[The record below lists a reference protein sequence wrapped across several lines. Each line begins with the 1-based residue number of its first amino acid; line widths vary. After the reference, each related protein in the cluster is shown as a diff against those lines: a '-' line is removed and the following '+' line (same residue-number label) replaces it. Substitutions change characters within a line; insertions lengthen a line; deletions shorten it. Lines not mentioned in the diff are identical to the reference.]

1 MSVVLDASAILAL
14 IAQEP
19 GSDRVAGA
27 LDDALLSTVNLAE
40 LVGKLR
46 QRGASESDT
55 EAILDELHLEVVPFD
70 RHHAFVAGNLV
81 ASTRSAGLSLGDRA
95 CLALALATGCAAMTA
110 DRAWAEVE
118 TGVRVDLIR

>member
-1 MSVVLDASAILAL
+1 MSVVVLDASAILAL

-40 LVGKLR
+40 LVGMLR

-70 RHHAFVAGNLV
+70 RHHAFVAGNLEQIQPNCSRIRRRRKGC
-81 ASTRSAGLSLGDRA
+81 STH
-95 CLALALATGCAAMTA
+95 
-110 DRAWAEVE
+110 
-118 TGVRVDLIR
+118 RV